1 MAHARKRSAQVF
13 VAACLGAFG
22 AWAPLARGAGETGSG
37 APAPSIPAD
46 ASSGSGIGVNAAE
59 LNSVVSNP
67 FLMFSTLRRAIYVGK
82 ERDGDTGQA
91 FKVRL
96 ELTARDT
103 VETIAGVKVTVIDAT
118 DFAGDEVVERAR
130 KFYAQHRSGDVY
142 CIAEHIDDYE
152 GGKMV
157 GHEGQWVAGENG
169 SQAGLLMPAT
179 PKPGDVFEPE
189 RAPGIAQER
198 SKVVSTA
205 RTVKVPAGTFKDCI
219 ETEVYDPIGKNTVR
233 RWYCPGAGLV
243 KEVGVERV
251 IELASREP
259 R

>member
-1 MAHARKRSAQVF
+1 VLAVLLG
-13 VAACLGAFG
+13 VLGAH
-22 AWAPLARGAGETGSG
+22 PARAEGGSESG
-37 APAPSIPAD
+37 PAPPSVPTDI
-46 ASSGSGIGVNAAE
+46 GVGNGIGVNAAE
-59 LNSVVSNP
+59 LSPVVCNP
-67 FLMFSTLRRAIYVGK
+67 LLLFSTLKRAVYVGK
-82 ERDGDTGQA
+82 ERDADTGQS

-103 VETIAGVKVTVIDAT
+103 AETIAGVKVTVIDAT
-118 DFAGDEVVERAR
+118 DFADEEVVERAR

-179 PKPGDVFEPE
+179 PKSGDVFEPE

-198 SKVVSTA
+198 SKVVSTT

-219 ETEVYDPIGKNTVR
+219 ETEVYDPIGKTTVR

-243 KEVGVERV
+243 KEAGVERV
-251 IELASREP
+251 IELASRET